1 MNRQPDY
8 MIYPS
13 ILDAWT
19 RYRTSEGMTE
29 EELLARINRTGGT
42 SPEAMRGTAFNEV
55 IDRMAAGYI
64 PELYVDG
71 ARGDEHYLY
80 NYERERYAFPR
91 GVCDRMAAL
100 YRGSLTQQF
109 VQGDIECRHGV
120 VRLYGYADGVF
131 PRSVRDIKTTKRY
144 AAQKYRNSW
153 QKVVYPYCVRQMGGT
168 VDEFVFDV
176 TDFDRVYTEVYTGR
190 QIDISGRIGE
200 IDDFIDYLERRRDL
214 ITQPKLFGIRPDE
227 SNRAI

>member
-8 MIYPS
+8 MVYPS
-13 ILDAWT
+13 LLDAFT
-19 RYRTSEGMTE
+19 AFRISDFMTE

-55 IDRMAAGYI
+55 IDRMAAGYV

-71 ARGDEHYLY
+71 ANGDEHYLY

-91 GVCDRMAAL
+91 AVCDRLASL

-109 VQGDIECRHGV
+109 VQGDIECRYGV

-131 PRSVRDIKTTKRY
+131 PHSVRDIKTTKRY
-144 AAQKYRNSW
+144 AAQKYRRSW
-153 QKVVYPYCVRQMGGT
+153 QMVVYPYCIRQMGGT
-168 VDEFVFDV
+168 VEEFVFDA
-176 TDFDRVYTEVYTGR
+176 TDFREVYSEVYTGR
-190 QIDISGRIGE
+190 QIDIRGRIGE
-200 IDDFIDYLERRRDL
+200 LEDFIEYIERKRDV
-214 ITQPKLFGIRPDE
+214 ITQPKLFGIRPDA
-227 SNRAI
+227 SNQAI